1 MSTGPVS
8 EPATG
13 IAGSSAPDVDRRTHL
28 VQFYERDSF
37 LLAEAARF
45 IGAGLGAGEA
55 AVVIATRP
63 HLEGLRESIA
73 ARGVQLAV
81 AREQGRYVEL
91 DAAETLAK
99 VMVDEA
105 PDVTRFADVVG
116 EVVERAAE
124 RHARVRA
131 FGEMVALLWA
141 EGRTDAALRLE
152 ELWNHLV
159 ASLPLSLLCAYPLTT
174 LHDGGD
180 GSRVLEI
187 CGAHSHV
194 IPAESY
200 TALDSTDERLREIVR
215 LQQRASA
222 LDAEIA
228 ERTRLAAIVESS
240 NDAIISQTL
249 DGVVTSWN
257 RAAEH
262 LFGYAPEEMIGHPIA
277 RLLPADGADE
287 LETTLAALRRGERI
301 EHFETR
307 RVCKDGRRIHVSLT
321 LSPIRDASGDVVGVS
336 KIARDV
342 TERKR
347 SEEALLHSR
356 AMVATL
362 NQIGQAL
369 SAELDPQKLLQAITD
384 AATSLTHA
392 KFGAFFYNAID
403 DQGGHYLL
411 YALSGAP
418 REAFEKLGMPRNT
431 ALFATTFAGERV
443 VRLDDVRKDPRYGKN
458 PPHHGMPRGH
468 LPVTSYLAV
477 PLVGRSGEVFGGLFL
492 GHPEPGVFTED
503 AERVV
508 VGFAAQAAIAID
520 NARLYDAERRSRRDA
535 EAANRAKD
543 EFLAML
549 GHELRNPL
557 AAVRNAAVA
566 ASLDPARR
574 ERALHIVRRGTDQL
588 AQLIDD
594 LIDVARITHG
604 KITLRTQRL
613 RFASIVERAVEST
626 QQLVEDRAHHLSL
639 SPAPDGLEVEGD
651 ATRLEQVVV
660 NLISNAAKY
669 TAPGGRIEITV
680 ARDGRDAVLRVR
692 DNGVGIAPEHL
703 PHVFDLFA
711 QADPGVARAHGGLG
725 IGLTVVRQLVEL
737 HGGRVEARSDGPR
750 KGAEFV
756 VRLPVLPP
764 GVERTA
770 APASEERSAERGDRR
785 VLVVE
790 DNRDGAE
797 ALTMLLEMLGHRVRT
812 VHDGATALDLART
825 SPPDVML
832 VDIGLPGIDGY
843 EVARRVR
850 QDARLQH
857 ILLVAL
863 TGYGQE
869 EDRERTRTAG
879 FDHHVTKPVEPDA
892 LNRIVTA
899 LPRAKSQHLPP
910 SSGRKP

>member
-1 MSTGPVS
+1 MSTGPVP
-8 EPATG
+8 EPAKR
-13 IAGSSAPDVDRRTHL
+13 IAGSSAPDAERRSHL

-55 AVVIATRP
+55 AVVIATGP

-73 ARGVQLAV
+73 ARGVQLEV
-81 AREQGRYVEL
+81 AREQGRYLEL

-99 VMVDEA
+99 IMLDDA
-105 PDVTRFADVVG
+105 PDETRFADVVG

-124 RHARVRA
+124 RHARVRT

-141 EGRTDAALRLE
+141 EGRQDAALRLE
-152 ELWNHLV
+152 ELWNHLA

-174 LHDGGD
+174 LDDRGD

-200 TALDSTDERLREIVR
+200 TALGSSDERLREIVQ
-215 LQQRASA
+215 LQQRSSA

-240 NDAIISQTL
+240 NDAIISETL

-257 RAAEH
+257 RGAEH
-262 LFGYAPEEMIGHPIA
+262 LFGYAAEEVIGQPIT
-277 RLLPADGADE
+277 RLLPADGPE
-287 LETTLAALRRGERI
+287 YVSTTLAAIRRGERI
-301 EHFETR
+301 EHFETQ
-307 RVCKDGRRIHVSLT
+307 RVRKDGRRIHVSLT
-321 LSPIRDASGDVVGVS
+321 LSPIRDASGTVVGVS

-362 NQIGQAL
+362 NEIGQVL
-369 SAELDPQKLLQAITD
+369 SAELDLQKLLQAVTD

-403 DQGGHYLL
+403 DRGGHYLL
-411 YALSGAP
+411 YTLSGAP
-418 REAFEKLGMPRNT
+418 REAFETFGMPRNT
-431 ALFATTFAGERV
+431 ALFAPTFAGEGV
-443 VRLDDVRKDPRYGKN
+443 VRLDDVKKDPRYGKSA
-458 PPHHGMPRGH
+458 PHHGMPQGH

-503 AERVV
+503 AEHVV
-508 VGFAAQAAIAID
+508 VGFAAQASIAID

-557 AAVRNAAVA
+557 AAVRNAAVT

-574 ERALHIVRRGTDQL
+574 ERALHVVRRGTDQL

-613 RFASIVERAVEST
+613 RFASVVERAVEST
-626 QQLVEDRAHHLSL
+626 QQLVEDRAHQLSL
-639 SPAPDGLEVEGD
+639 ALAPDDLEVEGD

-669 TAPGGRIEITV
+669 TEPGGRIEIAV
-680 ARDGRDAVLRVR
+680 ARDGADAVLHVR
-692 DNGVGIAPEHL
+692 DNGVGIGPEQL
-703 PHVFDLFA
+703 PHVFDPFA

-725 IGLTVVRQLVEL
+725 IGLTVVRQLVDL
-737 HGGRVEARSDGPR
+737 HGGRVEARSDGPG

-756 VRLPVLPP
+756 VRLPVLSP

-770 APASEERSAERGDRR
+770 GPASEVRPEAQGGRR

-790 DNRDGAE
+790 DNPDAAE
-797 ALTMLLEMLGHRVRT
+797 ALTMLLEVLGHRVRT
-812 VHDGATALDLART
+812 VHDGATALDLAQT

-857 ILLVAL
+857 VLLVAL

-869 EDRERTRTAG
+869 EDRQRTMAAG
-879 FDHHVTKPVEPDA
+879 FDHHITKPVEPDA

-899 LPRAKSQHLPP
+899 LPHAKS
-910 SSGRKP
+910 